1 MGWTR
6 TCVSRFYNTFQR
18 GFRAVIT
25 VILLIL
31 SNAFMTMAWY
41 GHLKFKA
48 APLALAI
55 LVSWLI
61 ALPEYMLQVPAN
73 RLGHADEGELPVGA
87 VASATSSWWHAKF
100 SAPQLKILQ
109 EIITISVF
117 VVFNFLYLQ
126 ERIRLTDWA
135 AFGLILLAVVVMMY
149 PRMVA
154 EKAGLKTASV
164 SLLPEDLAIGPVDGK
179 KV

>member
-1 MGWTR
+1 
-6 TCVSRFYNTFQR
+6 
-18 GFRAVIT
+18 VIT
-25 VILLIL
+25 VVLLIL

-48 APLALAI
+48 APLVIAI
-55 LVSWLI
+55 LVSWMI
-61 ALPEYMLQVPAN
+61 ALPEYILQVPAN
-73 RLGHADEGELPVGA
+73 RLGHADESEQAAGA
-87 VASATSSWWHAKF
+87 VANQSSWWHAKF

-135 AFGLILLAVVVMMY
+135 AFGLILVAVVVMMY

-154 EKAGLKTASV
+154 EKAEAKTASV

-179 KV
+179 DV